1 MKATEI
7 LVKEHSLILQAVDC
21 LAQAKEKLEVYE
33 QLPQE
38 FFEMAVEFT
47 HNFADKYHHF
57 KEEFLMFGLLAQK
70 KDGAFDGP
78 ISALRF
84 EHERCRE
91 FINKIGR
98 SIEDYIRGDQIAT
111 ATLLENL
118 AAYISIL
125 KRHIHSEDH
134 IFFPMVDQELSQ
146 DEKNALQL
154 QFLKEEEKMGGRDFF
169 INSEKMVF
177 EMCFLLGGQ

>member
-1 MKATEI
+1 MKPTEI
-7 LVKEHSLILQAVDC
+7 LVKEHSLILQAVEC
-21 LAQAKEKLEVYE
+21 LTQAKEKLEAYE
-33 QLPQE
+33 QLPQK

-47 HNFADKYHHF
+47 QNFADKYHHF

-84 EHERCRE
+84 EHERCRY
-91 FINKIGR
+91 FTDKIGK
-98 SIEDYIRGDQIAT
+98 SIEDCIRGDQIAT

-118 AAYISIL
+118 AAYVSIL
-125 KRHIHSEDH
+125 KRHIYSEDH
-134 IFFPMVDQELSQ
+134 ILFPMVEEELSQ
-146 DEKNALQL
+146 AEKKALQL
-154 QFLKEEEKMGGRDFF
+154 QFLKEEKKMGGRDFF
-169 INSEKMVF
+169 INSEKLVF